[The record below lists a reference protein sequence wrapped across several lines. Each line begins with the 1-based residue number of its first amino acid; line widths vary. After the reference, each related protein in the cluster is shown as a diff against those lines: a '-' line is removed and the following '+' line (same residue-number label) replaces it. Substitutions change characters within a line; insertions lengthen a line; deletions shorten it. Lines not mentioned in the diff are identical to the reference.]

1 MKEMNIFQGE
11 EENAMRLGICSRSGD
26 VIEPIQIPQWWIDN
40 TNMARRAA
48 DAVRNKELKITP
60 ESHERT
66 WFQYLDNPRDWC
78 ISRQLWWGHR
88 IPAYMV
94 KIPGKLDN
102 PDSANKEH
110 WVVGKTY
117 EDALERAA
125 KKFKVNKSKVTLIQD
140 EDVLDTWYSSGI
152 LPFSALRWP
161 DDHADFK
168 EFFPTALLETGHDI
182 LFFWVARMVMMT
194 LEVTDQLPFKEVFL
208 HAIVRDA

>member
-1 MKEMNIFQGE
+1 
-11 EENAMRLGICSRSGD
+11 
-26 VIEPIQIPQWWIDN
+26 
-40 TNMARRAA
+40 
-48 DAVRNKELKITP
+48 
-60 ESHERT
+60 
-66 WFQYLDNPRDWC
+66 
-78 ISRQLWWGHR
+78 
-88 IPAYMV
+88 MV
-94 KIPGKLDN
+94 KIKGKLDN

-110 WVVGKTY
+110 WVVGKSK

-125 KKFKVNKSKVTLIQD
+125 KKFKVNKSKITLIQD

-152 LPFSALRWP
+152 LPFSSLRWP